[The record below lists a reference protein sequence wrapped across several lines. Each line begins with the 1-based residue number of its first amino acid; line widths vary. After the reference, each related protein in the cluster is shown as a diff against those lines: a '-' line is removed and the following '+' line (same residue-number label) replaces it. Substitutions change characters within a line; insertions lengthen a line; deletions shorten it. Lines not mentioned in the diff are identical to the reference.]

1 MLFILQYT
9 ALHVIYFTDD
19 FTIHV
24 IRPNKVAPGTI
35 LAIFF
40 FFLTVHI
47 FLENYNEKLYLFKFY
62 LQPFKALF
70 KSSLFQDLI
79 SDEI

>member
-1 MLFILQYT
+1 MIFQYT

-40 FFLTVHI
+40 LTVHI
-47 FLENYNEKLYLFKFY
+47 FLENYNKKLYLFMFY

-70 KSSLFQDLI
+70 KSSSFQDLI
-79 SDEI
+79 SDEK